1 MALTILPEKRK
12 IVIKSFCH
20 LLRKIDKKSVLTQ
33 DAAKAAGDAAKN
45 LLGGIGA
52 MGGSLLGKAAQAATV
67 PPGQQQVWPLSI
79 K

>member
-1 MALTILPEKRK
+1 MT
-12 IVIKSFCH
+12 
-20 LLRKIDKKSVLTQ
+20 KKGVLTQ

-67 PPGQQQVWPLSI
+67 PPGQQQV
-79 K
+79 

>member
-1 MALTILPEKRK
+1 MAPNNKRN
-12 IVIKSFCH
+12 IVINSFCH
-20 LLRKIDKKSVLTQ
+20 LLSKIDKKGVLTQ

-67 PPGQQQVWPLSI
+67 PPGQQQV
-79 K
+79 

>member
-1 MALTILPEKRK
+1 M
-12 IVIKSFCH
+12 S
-20 LLRKIDKKSVLTQ
+20 KIDKNCVLTQ

-67 PPGQQQVWPLSI
+67 PPGQQQAGPLTPFVILSFFVPSSNSLVSVPAL
-79 K
+79 

>member
-1 MALTILPEKRK
+1 M
-12 IVIKSFCH
+12 S
-20 LLRKIDKKSVLTQ
+20 KIDKKGVLTQ

-67 PPGQQQVWPLSI
+67 PPGQQQVGALTPYL
-79 K
+79 